1 MSESVLTQK
10 KAMVNMRTF
19 AMVQTVKI
27 GSPFHFKVYLEVR
40 PETMELDTGSASS
53 VMSEGVY

>member
-19 AMVQTVKI
+19 AMVLTVKI
-27 GSPFHFKVYLEVR
+27 GSPFHFKVYLE
-40 PETMELDTGSASS
+40 ETMELDTGSASS